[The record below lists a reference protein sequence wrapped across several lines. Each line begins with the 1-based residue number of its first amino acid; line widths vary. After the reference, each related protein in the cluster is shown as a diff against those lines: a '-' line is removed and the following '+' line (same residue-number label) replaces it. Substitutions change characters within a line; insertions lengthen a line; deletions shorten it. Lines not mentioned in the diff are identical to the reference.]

1 MGCGAVDKGAIHPG
15 CAVPRIA
22 PSLQPPR
29 LHSNIRDCAPT
40 SATALC
46 SAAKS
51 VLLARLPSDP
61 FGVEVV
67 SSHQTLMVAFIDDA
81 SLVHH
86 QNLGRVPNGA

>member
-1 MGCGAVDKGAIHPG
+1 MVHRAFLWAAVQSIRERFTLAAQLPES
-15 CAVPRIA
+15 PLR
-22 PSLQPPR
+22 
-29 LHSNIRDCAPT
+29 SNIRDCTPT